1 MTLKVCCAGWQ
12 AGIGEHTFH
21 KQLLIKRAVT
31 CVVAA
36 MLVLVVK
43 YTSMGMRNLSLC
55 STIMRHLRSLLDTQS
70 HKLYLAADTRLIKI
84 VEFSLQ
90 QS

>member
-31 CVVAA
+31 CVVA
-36 MLVLVVK
+36 VLVVVL
-43 YTSMGMRNLSLC
+43 YTSMRMRNLSLY

>member
-36 MLVLVVK
+36 VLVVVL
-43 YTSMGMRNLSLC
+43 YTSMRMRNLSLY